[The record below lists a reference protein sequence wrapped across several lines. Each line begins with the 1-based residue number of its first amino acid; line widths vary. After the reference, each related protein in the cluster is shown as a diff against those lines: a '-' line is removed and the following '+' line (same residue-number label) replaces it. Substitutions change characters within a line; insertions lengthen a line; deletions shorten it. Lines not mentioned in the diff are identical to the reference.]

1 MNKECVSPLKWNV
14 APGCHTLPFTFV
26 KIDGTLLTP
35 PANSTA
41 PVFAVATKRLLA
53 RTEWSA
59 EEDYERMG
67 LEDRK
72 TSVLGV
78 EIPRVEVPIVPGK
91 NVTVVAEVVALNYL
105 VKVYGGYTP
114 AERLNQHLI
123 ELMKRKSAARAWV
136 REDTE

>member
-1 MNKECVSPLKWNV
+1 VLK
-14 APGCHTLPFTFV
+14 
-26 KIDGTLLTP
+26 
-35 PANSTA
+35 
-41 PVFAVATKRLLA
+41 
-53 RTEWSA
+53 EWSA
-59 EEDYERMG
+59 DEDYERMG

-72 TSVLGV
+72 TAILGL

-105 VKVYGGYTP
+105 VKVYGGYSP

-123 ELMKRKSAARAWV
+123 ELMKRKSAAKAWV